1 MNKLTRLIKQG
12 YLYFDRKILLWILK
26 KIYNFSG
33 QQIHKREVNKDID
46 DWREQTIADFKVW
59 ISQVE
64 NRSDPQGGD
73 PMDECDLFTLL
84 AEFLSLKKQIQL
96 QNREQSKN
104 IKCLKDFNEFAQQGH
119 AILSLLEK
127 KIDRLNSLEEKIRED
142 ALETAVKAF
151 LDVRDTL
158 VRGVDSGGKIG
169 SASFLFGRKKI
180 ADMIE
185 GHVMALRKFDLSLAM
200 LDTFPIDT
208 HNKEFNPGTMMAV
221 DTQHR
226 HGVKNGMVID
236 EICGGFTRKNKVIR
250 LAQVTVNK

>member
-1 MNKLTRLIKQG
+1 MNKLTRLIKQAS
-12 YLYFDRKILLWILK
+12 LYFDRKIMLWILK
-26 KIYNFSG
+26 KIHKFSG
-33 QQIHKREVNKDID
+33 QQIHKREINKDID
-46 DWREQTIADFKVW
+46 DWKEQTISDFKVW

-64 NRSDPQGGD
+64 NHSDPKEGD
-73 PMDECDLFTLL
+73 AMDGCDLFTLL
-84 AEFLSLKKQIQL
+84 AEFVSLKKQIQL

-119 AILSLLEK
+119 AILSLLDEKMDRLNAREK
-127 KIDRLNSLEEKIRED
+127 KIKED
-142 ALETAVKAF
+142 ALETAIKAF

-158 VRGVDSGGKIG
+158 VRGVDSGEKLG

-180 ADMIE
+180 ADIIE
-185 GHVMALRKFDLSLAM
+185 GHGMALRKFDLSLAM

-208 HNKEFNPGTMMAV
+208 NNKEFNPGTMMAV

-226 HGVKNGMVID
+226 DGVKNGMVID

-250 LAQVTVNK
+250 PAQVMVNR

>member
-12 YLYFDRKILLWILK
+12 WLYFDLKIMVKIL
-26 KIYNFSG
+26 KIIHDFSG
-33 QQIHKREVNKDID
+33 RQIHKREINKGLG
-46 DWREQTIADFKVW
+46 DWKEQTIADFKVW

-64 NRSDPQGGD
+64 NRSGLQEGD

-84 AEFLSLKKQIQL
+84 AEFVSLKKQIQL

-104 IKCLKDFNEFAQQGH
+104 INGLKDFNEFAQQGH
-119 AILSLLEK
+119 AILSLLDEK
-127 KIDRLNSLEEKIRED
+127 MDQLNALEEKIKED
-142 ALETAVKAF
+142 AMETAVKAF

-158 VRGVDSGGKIG
+158 VRGVDSGEKIG

-180 ADMIE
+180 ADIIQ
-185 GHVMALRKFDLSLAM
+185 GHGMALRKFDLSLAM

-208 HNKEFNPGTMMAV
+208 NNKEFNPGTMMAV

-226 HGVKNGMVID
+226 DGVKNGMVID

-250 LAQVTVNK
+250 PAQVTVNR